1 MTIKALKPRERDT
14 IIQALSAGVVPRIGL
29 QHIQVGRSGE
39 IGALVKDIDRLSD
52 SGSGIRFVIGEYG
65 AGKTFFLNLV
75 RLIALEKKCVTI
87 HADLAPDRRIHA
99 TGGQA
104 RSLYSEAVR
113 NMATRTKQ
121 EGGALQSIIEKFIT
135 ECIRQAEDTSKPV
148 EKIIDERLSS
158 LQEYVGG
165 YDFAAVLKQYWRASD
180 TGDELLK
187 SATLRWLKGEYTTK
201 TEAKQNL
208 NVRNIIDDSDIYDTL
223 KLLASFVKLAG
234 YSGLLVVFDEM
245 VNLYKLQS
253 SQARNQNYEQILRI
267 LNDVLQGNTS
277 HIGFVMGG
285 TPDFLFDTRRGLY
298 SYSALQSR
306 LATNSFA
313 TGSLVDLSGPVLQL
327 QSLSVEDL
335 YLLLSN
341 IRSIFA
347 AGDPSKYLVPDEA
360 IPTFMDHCNKRI
372 GEAYFRTPR
381 NTIKAFVNLLSVL
394 EQNPDINWQQLIDG
408 VAISIDSGS
417 EEDTDASQDEDANDL
432 ATLRL

>member
-1 MTIKALKPRERDT
+1 
-14 IIQALSAGVVPRIGL
+14 
-29 QHIQVGRSGE
+29 
-39 IGALVKDIDRLSD
+39 
-52 SGSGIRFVIGEYG
+52 
-65 AGKTFFLNLV
+65 
-75 RLIALEKKCVTI
+75 
-87 HADLAPDRRIHA
+87 
-99 TGGQA
+99 
-104 RSLYSEAVR
+104 
-113 NMATRTKQ
+113 
-121 EGGALQSIIEKFIT
+121 
-135 ECIRQAEDTSKPV
+135 
-148 EKIIDERLSS
+148 
-158 LQEYVGG
+158 
-165 YDFAAVLKQYWRASD
+165 
-180 TGDELLK
+180 
-187 SATLRWLKGEYTTK
+187 
-201 TEAKQNL
+201 
-208 NVRNIIDDSDIYDTL
+208 
-223 KLLASFVKLAG
+223 
-234 YSGLLVVFDEM
+234 
-245 VNLYKLQS
+245 
-253 SQARNQNYEQILRI
+253 
-267 LNDVLQGNTS
+267 
-277 HIGFVMGG
+277 MGG

-341 IRSIFA
+341 IRSIFT